1 MGTARNEALFLPA
14 GETEEKDLSWF
25 SGTDAADI
33 SADGKAVLLREA
45 GEAGGPGGAA
55 YLRRVDGSPAVK
67 VTEGTAEALSRD
79 AKWAAC
85 IRESPPRILLVPTGA
100 GESRSLVNEGF
111 EE

>member
-45 GEAGGPGGAA
+45 GGPGGAA
-55 YLRRVDGSPAVK
+55 YLQSRRLAGRQGDRGDGGGAFSRRK
-67 VTEGTAEALSRD
+67 VGRLH
-79 AKWAAC
+79 
-85 IRESPPRILLVPTGA
+85 P
-100 GESRSLVNEGF
+100 
-111 EE
+111 

>member
-55 YLRRVDGSPAVK
+55 YLQSRRLAGRQGDRGDGGGAFSRRK
-67 VTEGTAEALSRD
+67 VGRLH
-79 AKWAAC
+79 
-85 IRESPPRILLVPTGA
+85 P
-100 GESRSLVNEGF
+100 
-111 EE
+111 